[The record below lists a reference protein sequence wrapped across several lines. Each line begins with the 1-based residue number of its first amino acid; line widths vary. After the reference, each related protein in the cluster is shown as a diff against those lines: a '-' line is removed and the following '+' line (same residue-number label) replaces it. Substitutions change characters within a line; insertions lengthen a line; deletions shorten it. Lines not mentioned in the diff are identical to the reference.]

1 MAFWNFSVYL
11 GAIGYKLTEKLLAQ
25 GKVFI
30 EEGRRKKEEG
40 RRKKEE
46 GRRKKEE

>member
-1 MAFWNFSVYL
+1 MPDSGIFYFPVYL

-30 EEGRRKKEEG
+30 AEGIIDKKDP
-40 RRKKEE
+40 RNN
-46 GRRKKEE
+46 

>member
-1 MAFWNFSVYL
+1 MAFWNFPVHL

-30 EEGRRKKEEG
+30 FKSKKQG
-40 RRKKEE
+40 VS
-46 GRRKKEE
+46 